1 MVVHRSQHSVL
12 VVAPFSVTAIHHPAQ
27 TLFLQAVH
35 PNDWSNVPGLVS
47 EMVMMVETNSREE
60 LTENE
65 EWVVLV
71 YPVFVPFLFELN
83 LPAFQL
89 KPIPIV
95 LLSFQLSRLFSVLV
109 P

>member
-1 MVVHRSQHSVL
+1 ML
-12 VVAPFSVTAIHHPAQ
+12 VVAPFSVTAAQ
-27 TLFLQAVH
+27 SVDILFLQAVH
-35 PNDWSNVPGLVS
+35 PNDWLNVPGLVF
-47 EMVMMVETNSREE
+47 EMAMMVQTNSMAE
-60 LTENE
+60 LNEIE

-89 KPIPIV
+89 KPIPV
-95 LLSFQLSRLFSVLV
+95 VLSFQLSCLFSLLV